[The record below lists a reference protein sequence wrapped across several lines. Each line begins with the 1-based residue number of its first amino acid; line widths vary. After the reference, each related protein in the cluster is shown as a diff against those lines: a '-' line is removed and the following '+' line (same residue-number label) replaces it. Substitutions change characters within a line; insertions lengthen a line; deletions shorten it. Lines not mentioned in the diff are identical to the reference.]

1 MKKVVKYL
9 SIIICT
15 FIISISYVKA
25 ASYDVSVTSN
35 TVTVGNSITLTIKGN
50 DLAGKFTFIL

>member
-25 ASYDVSVTSN
+25 ASYDVSVKKKKWGL
-35 TVTVGNSITLTIKGN
+35 VTGS
-50 DLAGKFTFIL
+50 